1 MQEVRL
7 ALRTLRKAPLFT
19 GIAVL
24 SLALGIGANTAM
36 FTLVDQILLR
46 LLPVRDARELVQ
58 LRIEGG
64 RFGNNN
70 GDGIGTFSHPL
81 YLALRDRNTVLTG
94 LTGQQVTQL
103 GLSSGDRS
111 DAVSAGLVAGN
122 FFDVLGLTPHL
133 GRLLTVE
140 DDKVKGAHPVAVLQY
155 DFWQQRFAG
164 DPKVVGSTIRLN
176 GTPFTVVGV
185 APAGFV
191 GTDSTTLTRMWVPVM
206 MRQTL
211 TPTADDLENERSAWF
226 YLFGRLKPGVS
237 REQAEAHF
245 KTIYAARQ
253 QEELQGEFFAKFPDN
268 KERFLKQTFRVMPA
282 SRGDSNI
289 RSRFE
294 QPLIVL
300 ECLVGLVL
308 LIACANVANLL
319 LARAAARQKE
329 IAIRTALGATRGQ
342 IVKQLLLESL
352 LLAVAGG
359 LAGLALSVV
368 LARALLRFLPFDPAN
383 IALSTSPDL
392 RILGFSAA
400 ITLATAFLF
409 GLVPALQ
416 ASRPSPAST
425 LKAEAGSV
433 TGGHGH
439 VRLRKTLVGVQVGLA
454 TVLLIGAGLFVRTLH
469 ELRRVN
475 LGLRSENVIM
485 MGVRPAVMFDEARKR
500 QVFRTLIE
508 SLGTVPGVK
517 AVGAN
522 STRLFMGGRWDSQ
535 VTIPGVGWQ
544 DGRPPWSYFNAVTP
558 GYFEALGIPV
568 KAGRDF
574 NWNDW
579 GAAEERALVNEKLV
593 EDYLKGES
601 PVGRRMAQGRDATP
615 NIEILG
621 VFGNANYDNVRGT
634 IPRQTFLSMGAGN
647 RIRGINAIVV
657 YARTD
662 RDPRTVMPALRAQVR
677 QVDADLVV
685 SDMRTL
691 DDQLNFRLS
700 NERMLS
706 FLAAG
711 FAVLATVLAV
721 VGLYGVLAFVVTRR
735 TREIG
740 IRMALGADRSRVV
753 RLVMNE
759 MLALFVFGVAAGVF
773 AGTASSRYVESQL
786 FGVHANDP
794 VVFTVSAFALLAAAL
809 AAGFVPAYRASQI
822 DPIRALR
829 YD

>member
-1 MQEVRL
+1 MHEVHL
-7 ALRTLRKAPLFT
+7 ALRTLLKAPLFT
-19 GIAVL
+19 AIAVV

-46 LLPVRDARELVQ
+46 LLPVREPRELVQ

-70 GDGIGTFSHPL
+70 GDGVGTFSHPL
-81 YLALRDRNTVLTG
+81 YLALRDRNTVLSG
-94 LTGQQVTQL
+94 LTGQQINQF

-111 DAVSAGLVAGN
+111 DAVSTGLVAGN
-122 FFDVLGLTPHL
+122 FFEVLGLQPHL
-133 GRLLTVE
+133 GRMLTAE
-140 DDKVKGAHPVAVLQY
+140 DDTVKGAHPVAVLQY

-164 DPKVVGSTIRLN
+164 DPKIVGSTLRLN
-176 GTPFTVVGV
+176 GVPFTVVGV

-191 GTDSTTLTRMWVPVM
+191 GTDSTVLTRLWVPVT
-206 MRQTL
+206 MRQAL
-211 TPTADDLENERSAWF
+211 IPTAEDFENERSAWF

-237 REQAEAHF
+237 REQAEAQF
-245 KTIYAARQ
+245 KTIYAQRQ
-253 QEELQGEFFAKFPDN
+253 QEELQGEFFQKFPDTR
-268 KERFLKQTFRVMPA
+268 ERFLKQTFKVVPA

-329 IAIRTALGATRGQ
+329 IAIRTALGARRSQ
-342 IVKQLLLESL
+342 IVRQLLLESL
-352 LLAVAGG
+352 VLAVAGG
-359 LAGLALSVV
+359 VAGLVLSVA
-368 LARALLRFLPFDPAN
+368 LARALVRFLPFDPAN
-383 IALSTSPDL
+383 IALSTTPDL
-392 RILGFSAA
+392 RILLFSAG
-400 ITLATAFLF
+400 ITLATAFFF

-454 TVLLIGAGLFVRTLH
+454 TLLLIGAGLFVRTLQ
-469 ELRRVN
+469 ELRSVN

-485 MGVRPAVMFDEARKR
+485 MGVRPAVVYDDARKR
-500 QVFRTLIE
+500 QVFKALIE
-508 SLGTVPGVK
+508 GLGTVPGVK

-522 STRLFMGGRWDSQ
+522 TTRLFMGGRWDSQ
-535 VTIPGVGWQ
+535 VTIPGVTAQGGQ
-544 DGRPPWSYFNAVTP
+544 QPWSYFNAVTP
-558 GYFEALGIPV
+558 GYFDALGIPI

-579 GAAEERALVNEKLV
+579 GAAQERALVNERLV

-601 PVGRRMAQGRDATP
+601 PLGRMMAQGRNAEP
-615 NIEILG
+615 NVEIVG

-634 IPRQTFLSMGAGN
+634 IPRQTFVSLGSGN
-647 RIRGINAIVV
+647 RIRGIQSLVV

-677 QVDADLVV
+677 QVDPDLVV
-685 SDMRTL
+685 ADMRTL

-773 AGTASSRYVESQL
+773 AGTAGSRYVESQL

-794 VVFTVSAFALLAAAL
+794 IVFTVSAFALLAAAL
-809 AAGFVPAYRASQI
+809 AAGFVPAWRAAQI